1 MSIPT
6 EDRPPIDHDVHTDDL
21 PPLPQRD
28 SMIPAERWIEAPA
41 AVRLLGAEIGV
52 DQVTYIRRIH
62 DYLLWRAGRA
72 AGEPARY
79 CAVRADNLADRCF
92 FALDAEGNG
101 RGLGPDGSEHTRFR
115 TWKVSLRD
123 ASADADD
130 AGDPAG

>member
-6 EDRPPIDHDVHTDDL
+6 EDRPPIGHDVHTDEL

-28 SMIPAERWIEAPA
+28 SMIPAERWIEAPD
-41 AVRLLGAEIGV
+41 AVRRLGVEIGV
-52 DQVTYIRRIH
+52 EQVTYIRRIH
-62 DYLLWRAGRA
+62 DWLLWRAGRA

-79 CAVRADNLADRCF
+79 CAVRADDLADCCF
-92 FALDAEGNG
+92 FALDADGNG

-123 ASADADD
+123 ASVED
-130 AGDPAG
+130 AGASDDTD